1 MISIGYMARPQYVDL
16 RDAVLERKSR
26 MERGQGK
33 RFSEQKI
40 EKIKFL
46 LATTDLTIP
55 EIAER
60 MGCSGGPI
68 VAMNR
73 KYKIRLYN
81 NRRSHWVVNVEGAQH
96 AANSGLAQQ
105 E

>member
-1 MISIGYMARPQYVDL
+1 
-16 RDAVLERKSR
+16 
-26 MERGQGK
+26 MERGQGR

-60 MGCSGGPI
+60 MGCSGGRI

-81 NRRSHWVVNVEGAQH
+81 NRRGHWIVNVDQDSSLGAAH
-96 AANSGLAQQ
+96 VPEFKFSRNI
-105 E
+105 

>member
-1 MISIGYMARPQYVDL
+1 
-16 RDAVLERKSR
+16 
-26 MERGQGK
+26 MERGQGR

-40 EKIKFL
+40 EKIKSL

-68 VAMNR
+68 VAINR
-73 KYKIRLYN
+73 KYKIRFYN
-81 NRRSHWVVNVEGAQH
+81 KRRRHWTVNAPEGHQASSSTSLV
-96 AANSGLAQQ
+96 ATYVGSSEG
-105 E
+105 ERP